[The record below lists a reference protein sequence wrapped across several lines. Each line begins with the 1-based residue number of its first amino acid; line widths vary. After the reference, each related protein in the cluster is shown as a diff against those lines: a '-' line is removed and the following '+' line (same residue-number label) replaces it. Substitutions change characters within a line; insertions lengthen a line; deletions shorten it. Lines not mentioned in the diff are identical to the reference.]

1 MHPTQATTECYQQ
14 NFDFQELGSRRVV
27 ADFTGGHLSS
37 DGGCLL
43 LRETDRSSGLCAKL
57 ARCFSDFRDVRFV
70 EHELPVMLR
79 QRIMGIAPGYEDIN
93 DHGQLR
99 LDPLLA
105 AMCGREDLLG
115 QERHL
120 TQDKSKALAGKSTLN
135 RLELGAQET
144 NARTKKIQAHAE
156 QIEALLLREGVR
168 AIPRKSQVIVLD
180 FDATDDP
187 IHGAQEGR
195 FFHGYYGDYCY
206 LPLYC
211 FCGDIPL
218 WAQLRTADRDGSDG
232 TLEALQKIVPAIRER
247 FGKGVKIIV
256 RGDSGFCREPLM
268 SWIEAQPGVHYVL
281 GLARNERLENMLAP
295 AFWNTTALLDQA
307 AVDKAKAA
315 NAAVPPEV
323 SGTARTFAELRY

>member
-57 ARCFSDFRDVRFV
+57 ARCFSDFRDALSV

-79 QRIMGIAPGYEDIN
+79 QRIMGIALGYEDIN
-93 DHGQLR
+93 DHDQLR

-105 AMCGREDLLG
+105 AMCGRADLLG

-120 TQDKSKALAGKSTLN
+120 TQDQGKGLAGKSTLN
-135 RLELGAQET
+135 RLELGAHET
-144 NARTKKIQAHAE
+144 NVRTKKIQAHAE

-168 AIPRKSQVIVLD
+168 AIPRKSEVIVLD

-195 FFHGYYGDYCY
+195 LLTRARRPSRAPCGCSFVASVSLRSAPRLLRRLL
-206 LPLYC
+206 LP
-211 FCGDIPL
+211 
-218 WAQLRTADRDGSDG
+218 A
-232 TLEALQKIVPAIRER
+232 
-247 FGKGVKIIV
+247 
-256 RGDSGFCREPLM
+256 
-268 SWIEAQPGVHYVL
+268 
-281 GLARNERLENMLAP
+281 
-295 AFWNTTALLDQA
+295 ALLFLRRHPALGAIAHLRSRRQRWHARGA
-307 AVDKAKAA
+307 AKDHRRHPRALWQRREDHRARRQRLLQRAA
-315 NAAVPPEV
+315 HELDRSP
-323 SGTARTFAELRY
+323 ARRALCAGPGAQ